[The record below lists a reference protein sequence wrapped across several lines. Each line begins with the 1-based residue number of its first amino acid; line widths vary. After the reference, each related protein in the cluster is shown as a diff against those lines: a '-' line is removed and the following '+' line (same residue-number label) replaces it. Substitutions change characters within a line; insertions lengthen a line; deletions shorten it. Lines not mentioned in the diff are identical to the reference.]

1 MIRKMLIIDEF
12 GFSSVSFRSKNVK
25 KGPEGGTNR
34 YPISFPPEICLK
46 NVIRMVPGAYWSF
59 GPKMVDK

>member
-1 MIRKMLIIDEF
+1 MNL
-12 GFSSVSFRSKNVK
+12 GFPVYHLGQKREKR
-25 KGPEGGTNR
+25 GPEGGTNR

-46 NVIRMVPGAYWSF
+46 NVIRMVPGAYRSF

>member
-1 MIRKMLIIDEF
+1 MLIIDEF
-12 GFSSVSFRSKNVK
+12 GFSSVSFRSKK
-25 KGPEGGTNR
+25 REKRGPEGGTNR

-46 NVIRMVPGAYWSF
+46 NVIMMVPGAYRSF